1 MDVQERLR
9 FLTGDVLDMADEHK
23 RPYDVVRCHGVAM
36 YLPSLAE
43 LGVAL
48 ALQLA
53 RLRTPSPGIDYALQE
68 LHELAATV
76 RGIAHG
82 IHPATLAEHGLAPAL
97 ESLLDTTN
105 DIPVTLH
112 VDQPV
117 GRLDEAVEILAYE
130 MIQEGL
136 ANASAHGAQSTQLS
150 VAVVDGSLRADLTDD
165 GPGGACQTAGGGLEA
180 IADRALAVG
189 GTFTISSPPDG
200 PTTVSLLVPLGPARA
215 EGLR

>member
-1 MDVQERLR
+1 
-9 FLTGDVLDMADEHK
+9 MAPS
-23 RPYDVVRCHGVAM
+23 RASSA
-36 YLPSLAE
+36 LPWQ
-43 LGVAL
+43 
-48 ALQLA
+48 LQLA

-136 ANASAHGAQSTQLS
+136 ANADAHGARSAEVS
-150 VAVVDGSLRADLTDD
+150 VAIVDGGLRVDLTGRWPRRRLSGSRRRTRGDRRPRTRRWRHIHHQLTSRRSYD
-165 GPGGACQTAGGGLEA
+165 CQA
-180 IADRALAVG
+180 
-189 GTFTISSPPDG
+189 
-200 PTTVSLLVPLGPARA
+200 ARA
-215 EGLR
+215 ARSGLQSVAATVPGF